1 MEYRIPLYIIYGL
14 VSELLFTAIADL
26 INPNFLKSWNVFD
39 PSPLPLPL
47 KGGGIKGGG
56 DPGRMRNPKAIGYSF
71 LWMLPIYA
79 LLALIEPAHELM
91 KNFPIF
97 IRGFIYVLALWSVE
111 YISGALIKKI
121 SGRCPWDYSASRWN
135 LSGFIRL
142 DFLPVWFVF
151 VLTAEWLSGKF
162 ILLTPAIQQVFG

>member
-1 MEYRIPLYIIYGL
+1 MERLNSLFQTGFLYRIPLYIIYGL
-14 VSELLFTAIADL
+14 VSEFLFTAIADL
-26 INPNFLKSWNVFD
+26 IHPNFLKSWNVF
-39 PSPLPLPL
+39 
-47 KGGGIKGGG
+47 GTRAR
-56 DPGRMRNPKAIGYSF
+56 GRGRTAIGYSF

-97 IRGFIYVLALWSVE
+97 IRGFIYVLALWIME
-111 YISGALIKKI
+111 YISGWLIKKM

-135 LSGFIRL
+135 IGGFIRL

-151 VLTAEWLSGKF
+151 VLTAEWLSQKF
-162 ILLTPAIQQVFG
+162 ILLTPAVQQVFGN